1 MISNAGLPSST
12 SGKIFFLFSML
23 FDPWVF
29 SAIIG
34 AFIGGLSWMAAM
46 TKFELSYAYPFISLS
61 FVLVL
66 LMSNIFLNEPLTHYK
81 VVGVILIIAGVVIG
95 SQK

>member
-1 MISNAGLPSST
+1 MKEV
-12 SGKIFFLFSML
+12 GKFPA
-23 FDPWVF
+23 D
-29 SAIIG
+29 
-34 AFIGGLSWMAAM
+34 FIGKVDFFVNIFLNLWVISSMVGGFLALICWMVTM

-66 LMSNIFLNEPLTHYK
+66 LMSNIFLNEPLTQYK
-81 VVGVILIIAGVVIG
+81 VIGVILIIAGVVIG